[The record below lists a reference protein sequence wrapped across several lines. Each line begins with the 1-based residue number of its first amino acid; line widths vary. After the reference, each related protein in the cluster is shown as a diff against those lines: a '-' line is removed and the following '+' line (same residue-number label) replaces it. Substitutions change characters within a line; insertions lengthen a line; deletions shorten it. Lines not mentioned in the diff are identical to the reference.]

1 MSAPRYRVLFLHPSP
16 ALANHVVGYVV
27 RRRAG
32 IGPAPSGP
40 GESVSFPANVYSALS
55 IVHRGALRDPASG
68 QLTTSATFSGAMT
81 RPVRR
86 ELVDEPEITTVL
98 FRPGSAARMARVAS
112 HELTNA
118 WVDAQDIL
126 SPAEHLEISERVA
139 EQPTIAR
146 QVMVIEQL
154 LLRRI
159 DRYALSTA
167 PHALSALLG
176 QTGFGLGRLKVADL
190 AGRAGISERQL
201 NRRVMDALGIGPK
214 MLLRL
219 ARVQESVRI
228 VRELQSQRGQRSL
241 AQLARDAGFA
251 DVSHMTKELQLFTS
265 QPPPLLRER
274 LRQSNLNEWA
284 YELPQDW

>member
-32 IGPAPSGP
+32 TGPAPAGP
-40 GESVSFPANVYSALS
+40 GQAVSFPANVYSALS
-55 IVHRGALRDPASG
+55 IVHRGALRDPATG
-68 QLTTSATFSGAMT
+68 QLTLSATFSGAMT
-81 RPVRR
+81 RPVQR

-98 FRPGSAARMARVAS
+98 FKPGAAARIGRVAS

-126 SPAEHLEISERVA
+126 SPAEHLEISERLA

-146 QVMVIEQL
+146 QIMVIEQM

-159 DRYALSTA
+159 ERHALSTE
-167 PHALSALLG
+167 PHPLSALLG
-176 QTGFGLGRLKVADL
+176 PVAFGLGRLKVADL
-190 AGRAGISERQL
+190 ARRAGISERQL
-201 NRRVMDALGIGPK
+201 NRRVMDVLGIGPK

-228 VRELQSQRGQRSL
+228 VRELQTQRGQRSL
-241 AQLARDAGFA
+241 AQLAREAGFA